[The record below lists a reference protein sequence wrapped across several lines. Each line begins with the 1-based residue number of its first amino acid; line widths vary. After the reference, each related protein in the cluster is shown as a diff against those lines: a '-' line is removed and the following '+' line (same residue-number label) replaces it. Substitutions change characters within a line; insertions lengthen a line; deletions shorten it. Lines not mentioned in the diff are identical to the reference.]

1 MAVIWLFSNIL
12 FFSVWLGRRFTSE
25 VSTERSYNIWSA
37 CSRIHKAWIKQDWTP
52 WYIPRCCGEA
62 WSLEGKIYSILEWH
76 LAFLWTFVLDEKN
89 SIIGLQSKGISAGHL
104 IFCLVS
110 LSLILWPHVKHED
123 MGKVAGYDLITAMLW
138 QTIMRRGNYWIS
150 YYKMWYLVDCACLV
164 MIVVHIYAFNGVLL
178 QP

>member
-37 CSRIHKAWIKQDWTP
+37 CSRIHKAWIKQEWTP

-104 IFCLVS
+104 ILCRTSHFVPC
-110 LSLILWPHVKHED
+110 KF
-123 MGKVAGYDLITAMLW
+123 
-138 QTIMRRGNYWIS
+138 IS
-150 YYKMWYLVDCACLV
+150 YTVASCQAWRHGQGCRIRPDNCNAMTNHNETWQLLDK
-164 MIVVHIYAFNGVLL
+164 LL
-178 QP
+178 QNVISCWLCMSSNDCGSHLCI